1 MKIDLYICK
10 NLAMKFFDVLFL
22 AFLFMISCDASL
34 TIDSPIPSNFQPK
47 TESKNPLN
55 GSWKI
60 SYLKNVKNV
69 EEKNVDFE
77 LNIREKSYG
86 SSAMCNRMFG
96 ELESVSATKIS
107 FGLAASTMMA
117 CEASRMQFD
126 DALAGN
132 LEKITQYKLQSDDLM
147 QFFDANNQ
155 LIMSLKR

>member
-1 MKIDLYICK
+1 
-10 NLAMKFFDVLFL
+10 MKFFHVLFFV
-22 AFLFMISCDASL
+22 FLLFASCDASL
-34 TIDSPIPSNFQPK
+34 NIDPPIPSNFQPK

-60 SYLKNVKNV
+60 SYLKGIKSA
-69 EEKNVDFE
+69 EDKNVDFE

-132 LEKITQYKLQSDDLM
+132 LEKITQYKFQSDDLI
-147 QFFDANNQ
+147 QFFDSNNE
-155 LIMSLKR
+155 LIMSLKK